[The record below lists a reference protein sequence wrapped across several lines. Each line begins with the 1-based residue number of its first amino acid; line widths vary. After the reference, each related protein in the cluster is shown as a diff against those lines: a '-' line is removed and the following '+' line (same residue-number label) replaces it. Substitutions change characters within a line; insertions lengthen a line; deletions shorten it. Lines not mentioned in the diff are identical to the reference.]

1 MRIRL
6 PKSEE
11 EKVAE
16 KIANLITD
24 LRIDLEQVGIYIGR
38 MRPNSV
44 YRRLQVIAESA
55 EYEKEQKEIPE

>member
-16 KIANLITD
+16 KIANLISD

-38 MRPNSV
+38 IRPNSV

-55 EYEKEQKEIPE
+55 EFEKENKPE